1 MITIFKLIG
10 LLALVLLAVV
20 AFFALIAV
28 ATRIICWIYVK
39 LFCG

>member
-1 MITIFKLIG
+1 MITIFKIIG

-28 ATRIICWIYVK
+28 ATWIICWIYEK